1 LSGSDHEGARE
12 RYEAALPL
20 YRKADYALGEA
31 NCFQRLGN
39 IALARSDR
47 DGARQ
52 RYEAALP
59 LYRKVGDVMG
69 EANCIQSLGD
79 IDEANKDIGSARR
92 RWSEAL
98 VLYGR
103 IAEPYSIGHAH
114 LRLARYASTPAEAA
128 AHREAAR
135 RAWAS
140 IDRADLIAQLLD
152 EAP

>member
-20 YRKADYALGEA
+20 YRKADYVLGEA
-31 NCFQRLGN
+31 NCIQRLGD
-39 IALARSDR
+39 IALRRSDHDR
-47 DGARQ
+47 ARE
-52 RYEAALP
+52 RFEAALP
-59 LYRKVGDVMG
+59 LYRKVGQVLG

-79 IDEANKDIGSARR
+79 IDEANEDIASAGR
-92 RWSEAL
+92 RWNESL